1 MKLSYF
7 LGTLLLLGAGNFALA
22 EATFATD
29 DQTVATPA
37 ATVTITKPSA
47 QSITAAITKVQN
59 IGAYKTHFSGNNP
72 SPLASDVTFYQEYN
86 YLLSLVKTAQN
97 LLANYDAATADQ
109 LNEIIA
115 AANDAEIACNLLFGI
130 NRPAK
135 VNRQP
140 ATPAA
145 AAQPAS
151 TSSSNAAPVAQQSP
165 TPAPATKTAPAATT
179 TATQTSQQ
187 NAVADNG
194 ATLTVSVHVGAPTS
208 AESAEP
214 TTEVATP
221 TTESNKTSDETDG
234 QTPALALA
242 HTATATVTGCALGT
256 LYLKERRTYRP
267 GKH

>member
-7 LGTLLLLGAGNFALA
+7 LGTLLLLGAGSFVLT

-37 ATVTITKPSA
+37 ATVAITKPSA

-59 IGAYKTHFSGNNP
+59 IGAYRTHFSGNNP
-72 SPLASDVTFYQEYN
+72 SPLTSDVTFYQEYN

-97 LLANYDAATADQ
+97 LLANYDTATVDQ

-130 NRPAK
+130 NRQINHRP
-135 VNRQP
+135 Q
-140 ATPAA
+140 TPAA
-145 AAQPAS
+145 TAQPAL

-165 TPAPATKTAPAATT
+165 APAPVTKTAPVTTT
-179 TATQTSQQ
+179 TAAEVNQQ
-187 NAVADNG
+187 DAVTDNG
-194 ATLTVSVHVGAPTS
+194 AALTVSVHVGAPAS

-214 TTEVATP
+214 LSEAATLAA
-221 TTESNKTSDETDG
+221 ENSDETDN

-242 HTATATVTGCALGT
+242 HTATATVTSCALGT

-267 GKH
+267 GRH

>member
-7 LGTLLLLGAGNFALA
+7 LGTLLLLGAGSFALT

-37 ATVTITKPSA
+37 ATVAITKPSA

-59 IGAYKTHFSGNNP
+59 IGAYRTHFSGNNP
-72 SPLASDVTFYQEYN
+72 SPLTSDVTFYQEYN

-97 LLANYDAATADQ
+97 LLANYDTATVDQ

-115 AANDAEIACNLLFGI
+115 AANDAEIACNLLFGTD
-130 NRPAK
+130 RPAK
-135 VNRQP
+135 VNHQP
-140 ATPAA
+140 QTLAAT
-145 AAQPAS
+145 AQPAS
-151 TSSSNAAPVAQQSP
+151 TSSSNTTPAAQQSS
-165 TPAPATKTAPAATT
+165 TPAPATKTAPVTT
-179 TATQTSQQ
+179 TAATEVNQQ
-187 NAVADNG
+187 DAVTDNST
-194 ATLTVSVHVGAPTS
+194 TLTVSVHVGAPTS

-214 TTEVATP
+214 ISEAATLATE
-221 TTESNKTSDETDG
+221 NSDETDN

-267 GKH
+267 GRH